1 MSLTGL
7 IGTAAEDPHLRTAL
21 DYLALPGS
29 GDADL
34 VAPAALRPV
43 LIAALASPSPAPTE
57 ASRAE
62 ASRAEASTAEA
73 STAEASPPFVLAITA
88 TAREAEDLI
97 TALGSL
103 LPNPHAAAYFPAW
116 ETLPHE
122 RLSPRSDT
130 SGRRLAVLRRLVNPD
145 QGDPRSG
152 PLQVVATPVRSILQP
167 LVGGLGQLDP
177 VRLDVGDQADLEVV
191 VTRLVEIGYARVDLV
206 TNRGEIAVRGGILDV
221 FPPTEEHPLRIEFFG
236 SEVEEIRPF
245 KGADQRSLGTSTET
259 LWAPPCRELLLTPT
273 VRHRAKQ
280 LASEY
285 PGLGEILGKM
295 SDGITVE
302 GMEAFAPLL
311 ADRMELLLD
320 SLPPGAIA
328 VACDP
333 ERIRTRAADLV
344 RTSQEFLEAS
354 WVNAAAGAEVP
365 IDLGGAAFRPIT
377 EVRAAA
383 GDLGIRWWTITPF
396 AAEEDQHLSGI
407 THGAGPGVVTRTTA
421 GPGRSGDDR
430 PAGSAFGG
438 EAGELRGQTG
448 RDGAGGSA
456 GQASPGAGQS
466 GNASRTGSG
475 FDPASVPIE
484 PLADF
489 ARGAG
494 IGTWTPRPG
503 SALGG
508 PPTGLYDA
516 GDADDVLDGRESF
529 HLMVNPATA
538 YHGDTVKVISDVRGW
553 LSDRWRVVLVTEG
566 HGPAQRL
573 AELLRGAELGARTGD
588 LDGPPEPSVAIVA
601 TGELEAGFVWPGL
614 KLAVLCET
622 DLSGQRTAG
631 QRDRTRMPSRRRGGI
646 DPLQLTSGD
655 YIVHSQHG
663 VGRYLEMTSRT
674 VQGATREY
682 LVIEYAPSKRG
693 QPPDRLYL
701 PTDQLDE
708 VTRYAGGEAPSLHR
722 LGGADWA
729 KTKGRARKA
738 VREIAAQLIRLYSA
752 RVASPGHAFGP
763 DSPWQRELEDAFPYA
778 ETPDQLGAID
788 EIKQDMEKTV
798 PMDRLVC
805 GDVGYGKTELAVRA
819 AFKAVQD
826 GKQVAVLVP
835 TTLLVQQHMA
845 TFGERYGPFPVV
857 LRAMSRFQSN
867 AEVSQTQAGLAD
879 GTVDVVIGTHR
890 LLSPETRFKDLGL
903 IIIDEEQRFGV
914 EHKEYLKGMRTQV
927 DVLSMSATPI
937 PRTLEMGV
945 AGIRE
950 MSTILTPPEERH
962 PVLTFVGPYD
972 EKQIGAAIRREL
984 LRDGQTFFVHNRV
997 SSINR
1002 VAARLAELVPEA
1014 RIAVAHGQMNEHTLE
1029 KIMVDF
1035 WDRQSDVLV
1044 CTTIVESGLDI
1055 PNANT
1060 LIVDRADAYGLSQLH
1075 QLRGRVGR
1083 SRERGYAY
1091 FLFPPEKPMTETAHE
1106 RLATVAQH
1114 TEMGAGMFVAMKDL
1128 EIRGAGNL
1136 LGGEQSGHIAGV
1148 GFDLY
1153 VRMIGEAVHEMR
1165 GDGAAERAEV
1175 RVELPVDAH
1184 IPHDYVPG
1192 ERLRLEAY
1200 TAIAAIDS
1208 DADLKSVLDELT
1220 DRFGVPPTA
1229 VLNLLQVA
1237 KLRFKARKAGLTDI
1251 TQQGNHIRFAP
1262 VELPESREVRVQRL
1276 YPRTLLKPAVRTML
1290 VPVPKVGSRPSS
1302 RGSGAGRQST
1312 SAGSASPLGA
1322 PPLRDGELLAWCEE
1336 LVDTVFG
1343 GDAPVQ
1349 S

>member
-7 IGTAAEDPHLRTAL
+7 LGTVAEDPQLRQAL
-21 DYLALPGS
+21 LRVGQPGA

-34 VAPAALRPV
+34 VAPPALRPV
-43 LIAALASPSPAPTE
+43 LVAALAAPGG
-57 ASRAE
+57 S
-62 ASRAEASTAEA
+62 STAA
-73 STAEASPPFVLAITA
+73 RPGQAGQDPPRFVLAVTA
-88 TAREAEDLI
+88 TAREAEDL
-97 TALGSL
+97 TSALGSL
-103 LPNPHAAAYFPAW
+103 LPDPHAAGYFPAW

-130 SGRRLAVLRRLVNPD
+130 SGRRLAVLRRLVRPD
-145 QGDPRSG
+145 RGDPRSG
-152 PLQVVATPVRSILQP
+152 PLRVVATPIRSVLQP
-167 LVGGLGQLDP
+167 LVGGLGELEP
-177 VRLDVGDQADLEVV
+177 VRLDQGKQADLEDMVA
-191 VTRLVEIGYARVDLV
+191 RLVEIGYARVELV

-221 FPPTEEHPLRIEFFG
+221 FPPTEEHPLRVEFFG
-236 SEVEEIRPF
+236 SEIEEIRPF
-245 KGADQRSLGTSTET
+245 RAADQRSLGTMTDSV
-259 LWAPPCRELLLTPT
+259 WAPPCRELLLTPA
-273 VRHRAKQ
+273 VRHRARQ
-280 LASEY
+280 LAAEY
-285 PGLGEILGKM
+285 PGLGDVLAKM
-295 SDGITVE
+295 ADGITVE

-311 ADRMELLLD
+311 ADKMELLFD
-320 SLPPGAIA
+320 SLPPGAIV

-354 WVNAAAGAEVP
+354 WVNAAAGAQVP

-383 GDLGIRWWTITPF
+383 AGLGIRWWTIAPF
-396 AAEEDQHLSGI
+396 AAEDPSGA
-407 THGAGPGVVTRTTA
+407 TARTTT
-421 GPGRSGDDR
+421 
-430 PAGSAFGG
+430 
-438 EAGELRGQTG
+438 Q
-448 RDGAGGSA
+448 A
-456 GQASPGAGQS
+456 GQAGAGAGERAWNDAGRATPRATAAGGESGPAAGAAAPGAG
-466 GNASRTGSG
+466 A
-475 FDPASVPIE
+475 
-484 PLADF
+484 
-489 ARGAG
+489 
-494 IGTWTPRPG
+494 
-503 SALGG
+503 
-508 PPTGLYDA
+508 DA
-516 GDADDVLDGRESF
+516 GLPDEDDGRESF
-529 HLMVNPATA
+529 RINAVPASA
-538 YHGDTVKVISDVRGW
+538 YHGDTSRVTGDVRGW
-553 LSDRWRVVLVTEG
+553 LADGWRVALVTEG

-573 AELLRGAELGARTGD
+573 SELLRGENLGARAGD
-588 LDGPPEPSVAIVA
+588 LDGPPEPGVAVVA
-601 TGELEAGFVWPGL
+601 TGQLEMGFLWPGI
-614 KLAVLCET
+614 KLAVLSEA
-622 DLSGQRTAG
+622 DLAG
-631 QRDRTRMPSRRRGGI
+631 QRAGSRDRSRMPSRRRGGI
-646 DPLQLTSGD
+646 DPLQLTPGD
-655 YIVHSQHG
+655 YVVHSQHG

-674 VQGATREY
+674 IQGSTREY
-682 LVIEYAPSKRG
+682 LVIEYAPGKRG

-708 VTRYAGGEAPSLHR
+708 VTRYSGGEAPSLHR

-752 RVASPGHAFGP
+752 RIASPGHAFGQ
-763 DSPWQRELEDAFPYA
+763 DSPWQRELEDAFPYI
-778 ETPDQLGAID
+778 ETPDQLAAID
-788 EIKQDMEKTV
+788 EIKRDMEKPL
-798 PMDRLVC
+798 PMDRLIC

-826 GKQVAVLVP
+826 GKQAAVLVP
-835 TTLLVQQHMA
+835 TTLLVQQHMQ
-845 TFGERYGPFPVV
+845 TFGERYGPFPVE
-857 LRAMSRFQSN
+857 LRALSRFQSN
-867 AEVSQTQAGLAD
+867 AGVSATLAGLAD

-890 LLSPETRFKDLGL
+890 LLSPETRFKNLGL

-914 EHKEYLKGMRTQV
+914 EHKEYLKAMRTQV

-972 EKQIGAAIRREL
+972 ERQIAAAIRREL

-997 SSINR
+997 ASIGR
-1002 VAARLAELVPEA
+1002 VAARVAELVPEA
-1014 RIAVAHGQMNEHTLE
+1014 RIGVAHGQMNEHTLE
-1029 KIMVDF
+1029 KIMIDF
-1035 WDRQSDVLV
+1035 WDKQFDVLV

-1091 FLFPPEKPMTETAHE
+1091 FLFPPEKPLTETAHE

-1114 TEMGAGMFVAMKDL
+1114 TEIGAGMYVAMKDL

-1153 VRMIGEAVHEMR
+1153 VRMIGEAVSEMK
-1165 GDGAAERAEV
+1165 GDGPAERAEV

-1184 IPHDYVPG
+1184 IPHDYVAG

-1200 TAIAAIDS
+1200 TSIAAIGS
-1208 DADLKSVLDELT
+1208 DADIAAVTEELT
-1220 DRFGVPPTA
+1220 DRYGAPPRA
-1229 VLNLLQVA
+1229 VLNLLEVA
-1237 KLRFKARKAGLTDI
+1237 RLRARARRAGLTDI

-1290 VPVPKVGSRPSS
+1290 VPVPKAGSRPGA
-1302 RGSGAGRQST
+1302 RGGSGSGRS
-1312 SAGSASPLGA
+1312 SGSGRGPGSVIPIGA
-1322 PPLRDGELLAWCEE
+1322 PSLRDGELLAWCEE
-1336 LVDTVFG
+1336 LIEAIFG
-1343 GDAPVQ
+1343 ERPPGQEAGG
-1349 S
+1349 